1 MKLRFLLPLGIFL
14 VIAIFLGIG
23 LKLDPHEVPSPLI
36 GKPAPAFTLAQL
48 HEPQKNF
55 SPEYMKGKVWLLNV
69 WASWCASC
77 REEHVFFTE
86 FARTNPSVN
95 LIGLN
100 YKDEREAA
108 MQWLA
113 KLGNPYLVSVSDTE
127 GMAGLDWGVYGV
139 PETFVIDKKGIV
151 RHKQT
156 GPVDST
162 ILQTVIMPLIEKL
175 NQESE
180 L

>member
-1 MKLRFLLPLGIFL
+1 MKLRFLLPLGAFL
-14 VIAIFLGIG
+14 VMVIFLGIG
-23 LKLDPHEVPSPLI
+23 LKLDPHDVPSPLI
-36 GKPAPAFTLAQL
+36 DKPAPAFTLPQL

-55 SPEYMKGKVWLLNV
+55 SPADMKGKVWLLNV

-77 REEHVFFTE
+77 RQEHVYFTE

-100 YKDEREAA
+100 YKDERDAG

-127 GMAGLDWGVYGV
+127 GSAGLDWGVYGV
-139 PETFVIDKKGIV
+139 PETFVIDKKGLV

-156 GPVDST
+156 GPVDLT

-175 NQESE
+175 NGESE

>member
-1 MKLRFLLPLGIFL
+1 MKLRFILPLGAFLVMVIFL
-14 VIAIFLGIG
+14 AIG

-36 GKPAPAFTLAQL
+36 DKPAPAFTLPQL
-48 HEPQKNF
+48 HEPQKTF
-55 SPEYMKGKVWLLNV
+55 SPADMKGKVWLLNV

-77 REEHVFFTE
+77 RQEHVYFTE
-86 FARTNPSVN
+86 FARANPSVN
-95 LIGLN
+95 LMGLN
-100 YKDEREAA
+100 YKDESDAA

-113 KLGNPYLVSVSDTE
+113 RLGNPYKISISDKD

-156 GPVDST
+156 GPVDLT
-162 ILQTVIMPLIEKL
+162 ILQTVITPLIEKL
-175 NQESE
+175 NAEGE
-180 L
+180 

>member
-1 MKLRFLLPLGIFL
+1 MKLRFLLPLGAFL
-14 VIAIFLGIG
+14 IMVIFLGIG

-36 GKPAPAFTLAQL
+36 DKPAPAFTLAQL
-48 HEPQKNF
+48 HEPQKTF
-55 SPEYMKGKVWLLNV
+55 SPADMKGKVWLLNV

-77 REEHVFFTE
+77 RQEHVYLTE

-100 YKDEREAA
+100 YKDEREAG
-108 MQWLA
+108 MLWLA
-113 KLGNPYLVSVSDTE
+113 KLGNPYLVSVSDTQ
-127 GMAGLDWGVYGV
+127 GSAGLDWGVYGV

-156 GPVDST
+156 GPVDLT
-162 ILQTVIMPLIEKL
+162 ILQTVIVPLIEKL
-175 NQESE
+175 NLEQ
-180 L
+180 

>member
-1 MKLRFLLPLGIFL
+1 MKLRFLLPLGAFL
-14 VIAIFLGIG
+14 AMMIFLGIG

-36 GKPAPAFTLAQL
+36 DKTAPAFTLAQL
-48 HEPQKNF
+48 HEPEKTF
-55 SPEYMKGKVWLLNV
+55 SPADMKGKVWLLNV

-77 REEHVFFTE
+77 RQEHVFFTE
-86 FARTNPSVN
+86 FARANPTVN

-108 MQWLA
+108 IQWLSR
-113 KLGNPYLVSVSDTE
+113 LGNPYLLSVSDAQ

-139 PETFVIDKKGIV
+139 PETFVIDKKGNI

-156 GPVDST
+156 GPVDVT
-162 ILQTVIMPLIEKL
+162 ILQTVIVPLIDKL
-175 NQESE
+175 NAEQ
-180 L
+180 

>member
-1 MKLRFLLPLGIFL
+1 MKLRFLLPLGAFL
-14 VIAIFLGIG
+14 VMVIFLGIG

-36 GKPAPAFTLAQL
+36 DKTAPTFTLAQL
-48 HEPQKNF
+48 HEPEKTF
-55 SPEYMKGKVWLLNV
+55 SPADMKGKVWLLNV

-77 REEHVFFTE
+77 RQEHVFFTE
-86 FARTNPSVN
+86 FARANPSVN

-108 MQWLA
+108 MQWLSR
-113 KLGNPYLVSVSDTE
+113 LGNPYLLSISDTQ

-139 PETFVIDKKGIV
+139 PETFVIDKKGNI

-156 GPVDST
+156 GPADLT
-162 ILQTVIMPLIEKL
+162 ILQTVIVPLIDKL
-175 NQESE
+175 NAEQ
-180 L
+180 

>member
-1 MKLRFLLPLGIFL
+1 MKLRFLLPLGAFL
-14 VIAIFLGIG
+14 VMVIFLGIG

-36 GKPAPAFTLAQL
+36 DKPAPAFTLAQL
-48 HEPQKNF
+48 HEPEKTF
-55 SPEYMKGKVWLLNV
+55 SPADMKGKVWILNV

-77 REEHVFFTE
+77 RQEHVFFTE
-86 FARTNPSVN
+86 FARANPSVN

-100 YKDEREAA
+100 YKDEREAG

-113 KLGNPYLVSVSDTE
+113 RLGNPYLLSISDAE

-156 GPVDST
+156 GPVDLP

-175 NQESE
+175 NAEAN
-180 L
+180 